1 MSERTKHA
9 KARPAV
15 RLLGALAL
23 AAALITTAGARG
35 QEPAAKADFGES
47 IDVEVVNVDVVV
59 TDGSGKRVLDLTR
72 GDFELLVDGKKVPI
86 EYFAAP
92 RSGPGSPGAPSA
104 PPEEAA
110 AAAPGNLLVFVDQS
124 ALDARTSSTLVDEI
138 RSFVMARAQ
147 EGDRVLI
154 AAFADGLR
162 ILAPGA
168 SDFGTL
174 DKAFVELTAIQG
186 RGSRLAA
193 ERRHLEQEIRL
204 SGQQRTS
211 PGSTSNPVDSQALR
225 MQIERFADEEVD
237 RQRRMISALGHWV
250 ATLSGVEGR
259 KSLLLATPGIS
270 ANPAAYLFELADLED
285 RSNSDVPAV
294 RQGSLQTTDLNVF
307 HDYERL
313 LVQAQDARIAIYTLA
328 PREAP
333 PQANS
338 PEFGT
343 TGPAIVAPPPR
354 DATIAEAASSLAR
367 LADATGGRTFIL
379 DDSLGDHLGAVA
391 DDASSSYSLGFTTGP
406 AAGTKKHEI
415 RVKVLREG
423 LEARNREA
431 YRRHSLAERLEEAL
445 TAAASFD
452 IVNPSIALTLEPGEP
467 AAAKKKGKT
476 SKLPVVLRIPIGA
489 IALAPSRDGQTFLGT
504 VQVRLAVAD
513 VKGGVHLGESM
524 PVEIRVP
531 KGELERARAAAW
543 PHRAEVTLSSGQS
556 RVAALVVDAANGN
569 WATTARAVEVP

>member
-1 MSERTKHA
+1 MSQRKTST
-9 KARPAV
+9 KARQAV
-15 RLLGALAL
+15 RFFGAVAL
-23 AAALITTAGARG
+23 AAAQVVPAGS
-35 QEPAAKADFGES
+35 QEPAAKAEFGES
-47 IDVEVVNVDVVV
+47 IEVEVVNVDVVV
-59 TDGSGKRVLDLTR
+59 TDKSGRRVLDLGR

-92 RSGPGSPGAPSA
+92 RPVAGAPEA
-104 PPEEAA
+104 PAAAPEEEAA
-110 AAAPGNLLVFVDQS
+110 PTMGNLLVFVDQS
-124 ALDARTSSTLVDEI
+124 ALDARTSSTLVEEI
-138 RSFVMARAQ
+138 RSFVMVRAQ

-154 AAFADGLR
+154 AAFADGLQ

-168 SDFGTL
+168 SDFATL
-174 DKAFVELTAIQG
+174 DKAFAELTAIQG

-211 PGSTSNPVDSQALR
+211 PGSTITPVDASALR
-225 MQIERFADEEVD
+225 MQIDRFADEEVD
-237 RQRRMISALGHWV
+237 RQRRMVAALGHWV

-270 ANPAAYLFELADLED
+270 ANPAAYLYELADLEE
-285 RSNSDVPAV
+285 RSGSGEPGV
-294 RQGSLQTTDLNVF
+294 RQGSLQTTDLNVY

-313 LVQAQDARIAIYTLA
+313 LVQAQDARVAVYTIA
-328 PREAP
+328 PREGA

-343 TGPAIVAPPPR
+343 TGPAVVAPPPR
-354 DATIAEAASSLAR
+354 DPSIAEAASSLAR
-367 LADATGGRTFIL
+367 LADATGGSTLVL
-379 DDSLGDHLGAVA
+379 DDSLGDYLGAVA
-391 DDASSSYSLGFTTGP
+391 DDADSAYSLGFTTGP

-415 RVKVLREG
+415 RVKLLREG

-431 YRRHSLAERLEEAL
+431 YRRHTVAERLEEAL
-445 TAAASFD
+445 TAAASFNL
-452 IVNPSIALTLEPGEP
+452 VNGAIALTLEPGEP
-467 AAAKKKGKT
+467 AAAKKGKT

-489 IALAPSRDGQTFLGT
+489 IALAPTRDGQSFLGT

-513 VKGGVHLGESM
+513 AKGGVHLGEST

-531 KGELERARAAAW
+531 KGDLERARAAAW
-543 PHRAEVTLSSGQS
+543 PHRAEVTLGSGES
-556 RVAALVVDAANGN
+556 RIGALVVDAANGT
-569 WATTARAVEVP
+569 WATTARAITIP